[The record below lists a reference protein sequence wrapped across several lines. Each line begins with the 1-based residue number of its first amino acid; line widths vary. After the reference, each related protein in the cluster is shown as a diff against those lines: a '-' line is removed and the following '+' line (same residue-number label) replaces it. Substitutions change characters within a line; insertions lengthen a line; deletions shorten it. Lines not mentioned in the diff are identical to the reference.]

1 MPIIN
6 EYDAMTGENLSTE
19 LSDAQYSAM
28 VGEITPQKSIAD
40 IVSENQALKNS
51 AIAKL
56 AALGLTEDEAKAI
69 IG

>member
-6 EYDAMTGENLSTE
+6 EYDALTGENLSTE
-19 LSDAQYSAM
+19 LSAAQYSAI
-28 VGEITPQKSIAD
+28 VGEITPQKSIAE

>member
-6 EYDAMTGENLSTE
+6 EYDAITGENLATE
-19 LSDAQYSAM
+19 ISAKELTDLLSDAKTSKPID
-28 VGEITPQKSIAD
+28 EIFAEK
-40 IVSENQALKNS
+40 EALK
-51 AIAKL
+51 AAALTKL